1 MTGVASDPSL
11 DNISIPDDS
20 MFKTNSVVSVNDQ
33 YGVDFAISMVAKKN
47 SIESSIQ
54 RYQSIL
60 LQKGM

>member
-20 MFKTNSVVSVNDQ
+20 MFKTNSVGSVNDQ